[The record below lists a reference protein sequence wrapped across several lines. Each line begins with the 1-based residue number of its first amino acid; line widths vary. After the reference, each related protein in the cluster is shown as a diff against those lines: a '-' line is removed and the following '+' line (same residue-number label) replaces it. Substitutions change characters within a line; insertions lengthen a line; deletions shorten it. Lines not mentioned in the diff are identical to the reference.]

1 MISIVGWSPIC
12 PTYIAELISTSTGHV
27 IAALI
32 FLDDKLAFFA
42 LSVVQVT
49 LEKFYLLIITLSF
62 MNCKKTLTTEW
73 LFALITNNHILDSCF
88 DYALTVF
95 FGT

>member
-1 MISIVGWSPIC
+1 MCRIPIC
-12 PTYIAELISTSTGHV
+12 PTNIAELISTSTSHV

-32 FLDDKLAFFA
+32 FLNDKLAFFA
-42 LSVVQVT
+42 LSVVQIT
-49 LEKFYLLIITLSF
+49 LEKFYLLIITLSL
-62 MNCKKTLTTEW
+62 MNCKQTLTAKR
-73 LFALITNNHILDSCF
+73 LFALIANNHILDSCF